1 MNTGIVLRPV
11 QAVQQDLPE
20 LVGPRTS
27 RRLMGTH
34 RHVACA
40 LRSRSLHSAVVV
52 GLVFLL
58 VGCHQTPAPNFLDTL
73 ARNCRQGSAEACAM
87 LNSVDAD
94 AEDADI
100 APPLHSP
107 EIVQAILAGM
117 RQSKQQANSFSQ
129 PSVEVPRET
138 R

>member
-20 LVGPRTS
+20 P
-27 RRLMGTH
+27 
-34 RHVACA
+34 AC
-40 LRSRSLHSAVVV
+40 SRSSRLLAGAKRSVA

-58 VGCHQTPAPNFLDTL
+58 VGCQQAPAPNFLDTL

-87 LNSVDAD
+87 LNSVDPD

-100 APPLHSP
+100 APPVHSS

-117 RQSKQQANSFSQ
+117 RQNKLQANSFSQ
-129 PSVEVPRET
+129 PGAEVPRET